1 MEGFLD
7 GNEDQV
13 KSFLEDHKHEVT
25 VLSMPKWVQENG
37 KVQKEVFSQNS
48 FRGQSLFEAMVD
60 QAASQSSW
68 MPILETVPVT
78 GMKNGMKFSWPSTKQ
93 LQELPLDQPVKL
105 NGFGYNASK
114 ELNEL

>member
-1 MEGFLD
+1 
-7 GNEDQV
+7 
-13 KSFLEDHKHEVT
+13 
-25 VLSMPKWVQENG
+25 
-37 KVQKEVFSQNS
+37 
-48 FRGQSLFEAMVD
+48 
-60 QAASQSSW
+60 